1 VSELLVAA
9 IASLSPQNFAM
20 SEFHRFE
27 HERERKLNSEKFK
40 KDKSIDLK
48 VGHPLYKFF

>member
-1 VSELLVAA
+1 LFVAA

-27 HERERKLNSEKFK
+27 HERE
-40 KDKSIDLK
+40 K
-48 VGHPLYKFF
+48 VKQ